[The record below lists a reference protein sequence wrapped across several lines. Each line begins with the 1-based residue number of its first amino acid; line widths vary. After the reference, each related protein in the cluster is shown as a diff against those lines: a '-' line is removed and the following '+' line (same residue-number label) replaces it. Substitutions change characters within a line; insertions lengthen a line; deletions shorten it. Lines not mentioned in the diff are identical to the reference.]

1 MKNKKVLFI
10 ILLLIG
16 IVFLTLSMSM
26 LQSSENRL
34 IPGILIFVSALIIG
48 AAAKNI
54 ANEFILKNYLE
65 RKVITNK
72 KADKVREHEV
82 KQKSA
87 SRANL
92 IVSTILAVTII
103 IMFFIK
109 INYAMLTVLI
119 IASIILQSFL
129 NALLYIYYDKK
140 IKENKIEK

>member
-1 MKNKKVLFI
+1 MKNKKVLFA
-10 ILLLIG
+10 ILFLIG
-16 IVFLTLSMSM
+16 IVFLTFSMFM
-26 LQSSENRL
+26 IQGAENRL
-34 IPGILIFVSALIIG
+34 FSGILIFASVLIIG

-54 ANEFILKNYLE
+54 AYEFILKSYLE

-72 KADKVREHEV
+72 KADKARENEV

-92 IVSTILAVTII
+92 IVSVILAVTII
-103 IMFFIK
+103 IMYFIK
-109 INYAMLTVLI
+109 LNYAILTILI

>member
-1 MKNKKVLFI
+1 MKNKNVLFT

-34 IPGILIFVSALIIG
+34 IPGILIFASVLIIG
-48 AAAKNI
+48 AAAKYI
-54 ANEFILKNYLE
+54 ANDLILKNYLE
-65 RKVITNK
+65 KKVITNK
-72 KADKVREHEV
+72 KADKVRELEV
-82 KQKSA
+82 KQKST

-103 IMFFIK
+103 IMFFMK
-109 INYAMLTVLI
+109 INYTMLTILI
-119 IASIILQSFL
+119 IASILLQSFL

>member
-1 MKNKKVLFI
+1 MKNKKALFT

-16 IVFLTLSMSM
+16 VVFLTLSMSM

-34 IPGILIFVSALIIG
+34 IPGISIFVSALIIG

-54 ANEFILKNYLE
+54 ANEFILKNYFE

-72 KADKVREHEV
+72 KADKVRELEV
-82 KQKSA
+82 KQKST

-103 IMFFIK
+103 IMFFVK
-109 INYAMLTVLI
+109 INYTILTVLI
-119 IASIILQSFL
+119 IASIILQSSL